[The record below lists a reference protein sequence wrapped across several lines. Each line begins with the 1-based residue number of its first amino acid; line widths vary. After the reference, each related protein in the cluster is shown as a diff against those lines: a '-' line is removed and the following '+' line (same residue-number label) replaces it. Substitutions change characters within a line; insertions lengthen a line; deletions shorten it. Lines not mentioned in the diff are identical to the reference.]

1 MSLLYN
7 FTLNQGTSF
16 VFMKK
21 KNQLHSAI
29 LLMIVSLLPACA
41 SQKHLTDTTITPFD
55 NLIGHWEGP
64 LGGGTFIEKW
74 EKKSGDYL
82 QGEAYWIRGGD
93 TILTEDISIRK
104 LGIHWA
110 YIAIINHSA
119 PTLFTAST
127 IQDNKWIFK
136 NPEHDYPQEVGYQLG
151 SENELQAWTD
161 GISKGKPRKDE
172 YLLQRV
178 TSGQ

>member
-7 FTLNQGTSF
+7 FLLSLGTSF

-21 KNQLHSAI
+21 KNELHIAI
-29 LLMIVSLLPACA
+29 LLMIVSLLNACA
-41 SQKHLTDTTITPFD
+41 SQKDLNSTTITPFD
-55 NLIGHWEGP
+55 NLIGHWEGT

-82 QGEAYWIRGGD
+82 QGEAFWIRGGD

-110 YIAIINHSA
+110 YIAIINNSA
-119 PTLFTAST
+119 PTLFTATT
-127 IQDNKWIFK
+127 IEDKKWIFK
-136 NPEHDYPQEVGYQLG
+136 NPEHDYPQEVGYKLD
-151 SENELQAWTD
+151 SKIELQAWTD
-161 GISKGKPRKDE
+161 GTSKGKPRKDE
-172 YLLQRV
+172 YFMKRV
-178 TSGQ
+178 TSDK